1 LKASNKNSLKV
12 NYFFNYKIK
21 YPFNINIFK
30 EKVEFIINN
39 IKTDELITLNEVNI
53 SFCNN
58 DEIIKINKKY
68 LSHDYSTDIITF
80 AYAEKYYTDS
90 DVIISLE
97 SVKQNAARYGI
108 SFRKELFRV
117 IIHGIL
123 HICGYNDSK
132 KTEKVLMRKK
142 ENYYLKYLK

>member
-53 SFCNN
+53 SFCSN
-58 DEIIKINKKY
+58 DEIVKINKKY

-80 AYAEKYYTDS
+80 AYTEKYYTDS

-123 HICGYNDSK
+123 HICGYNDSNK
-132 KTEKVLMRKK
+132 NEKVLMRKK

>member
-1 LKASNKNSLKV
+1 MKASNENSLKV

-21 YPFNINIFK
+21 FPFNINIFK

-53 SFCNN
+53 SFCSN
-58 DEIIKINKKY
+58 DEIVKINKKY

-80 AYAEKYYTDS
+80 AYTEKYYTDS

-123 HICGYNDSK
+123 HICGYNDSNK
-132 KTEKVLMRKK
+132 NEKVLMRKK

>member
-1 LKASNKNSLKV
+1 MKASNENSLKV

-21 YPFNINIFK
+21 FPFNINIFK

-53 SFCNN
+53 SFCSN
-58 DEIIKINKKY
+58 DEIVKIYKKY

-80 AYAEKYYTDS
+80 AYTEKYYTDS

-123 HICGYNDSK
+123 HICGYNDSNK
-132 KTEKVLMRKK
+132 NEKVLMRKK

>member
-1 LKASNKNSLKV
+1 MKASNKNSLKV

-53 SFCNN
+53 SFCSN
-58 DEIIKINKKY
+58 DEIVKINKKY

-123 HICGYNDSK
+123 HICGYNDSNK
-132 KTEKVLMRKK
+132 NEKVLMRKK

>member
-1 LKASNKNSLKV
+1 
-12 NYFFNYKIK
+12 
-21 YPFNINIFK
+21 
-30 EKVEFIINN
+30 
-39 IKTDELITLNEVNI
+39 
-53 SFCNN
+53 
-58 DEIIKINKKY
+58 
-68 LSHDYSTDIITF
+68 
-80 AYAEKYYTDS
+80 
-90 DVIISLE
+90 LE